1 MASLIDFDREYM
13 KFAAVKLQGKTEFK
27 DNELEELL
35 NAAMREWLA
44 TPLEALGG
52 KTPDGYFA
60 DKQPDELVEMLLAY
74 CSAKMDVPEPLY
86 RCISGEEGCIA
97 YLKDII
103 EDANA
108 AEAARATA
116 IRLICDMDAAETD
129 RICAE
134 ALACGGEISE
144 IAADRLKSAGYHVV
158 DMLSG
163 IYDAAGSDI
172 KAIVLD
178 VLCNYPGIDATADK
192 LIDRL
197 YNDRDRRAY
206 YAILAGKL
214 GDERLL
220 EPLLRLSQLTDM
232 EYYDYKEIIN
242 AIDALGGDPGDV
254 REFYGDPDYEALR
267 VADTMPANE
276 EN

>member
-27 DNELEELL
+27 DNELEEIL
-35 NAAMREWLA
+35 NAAMRDWLA
-44 TPLEALGG
+44 TPLEVLNG

-60 DKQPDELVEMLLAY
+60 EIQPDELAEMMKAY
-74 CSAKMDVPEPLY
+74 CSAKMEVPEPLY
-86 RCISGEEGCIA
+86 RRISGEKACA
-97 YLKDII
+97 VYLKDII
-103 EDANA
+103 ADEEAV
-108 AEAARATA
+108 EAARATA
-116 IRLICDMDAAETD
+116 IRLICDMDVADAD
-129 RICAE
+129 KVCAD

-158 DMLSG
+158 DMLSE
-163 IYDAAGSDI
+163 IYETADSEV
-172 KAIVLD
+172 KAVVLD

-220 EPLLRLSQLTDM
+220 EPLMRLSQLTDM

-254 REFYGDPDYEALR
+254 RDFYGDPDFEALR
-267 VADTMPANE
+267 VADTMPVNE

>member
-13 KFAAVKLQGKTEFK
+13 KFAAVRLQGKTEFK

-44 TPLEALGG
+44 SPLEVLGG

-60 DKQPDELVEMLLAY
+60 EMQPEELTEIMAAY
-74 CSAKMDVPEPLY
+74 RASKMDVPEPLY
-86 RCISGEEGCIA
+86 RCIAGEKACAA
-97 YLKDII
+97 YLKDMI
-103 EDANA
+103 EDDGAN
-108 AEAARATA
+108 EAARATA
-116 IRLICDMDAAETD
+116 LRLVCDMEADETD
-129 RICAE
+129 AICVN
-134 ALACGGEISE
+134 ALAYGGEISE
-144 IAADRLKSAGYHVV
+144 IAADRLKAAGYHIVE
-158 DMLSG
+158 MLES
-163 IYDAAGSDI
+163 IYEAAGSDV

-178 VLCNYPGIDATADK
+178 VLSNYPGIDSTADK
-192 LIDRL
+192 MIERL

-220 EPLLRLSQLTDM
+220 EPLVRLSQLTDM

-254 REFYGDPDYEALR
+254 REFYGDPDFEALR
-267 VADTMPANE
+267 IADTMPGSE